1 MVNLTFVCLF
11 ITYFGQ
17 WLFGFSLFVFPKAS
31 TFTRTRLAPW
41 HVSGGR
47 VLLYMA
53 ICAAETGL
61 MQKFTFLQLTNNG
74 ESYLINFLA
83 LAILLF
89 GITVDLSVSLG
100 HFA

>member
-1 MVNLTFVCLF
+1 MVNLTFVFLF
-11 ITYFGQ
+11 IAYFGQ

-31 TFTRTRLAPW
+31 AFTRARLAPW

-100 HFA
+100 RFA